1 MTAAP
6 QSESAPLTCNVC
18 GTVVEPD
25 TERCPSC
32 GLARP
37 AARGSKVLGRQGL
50 WLLGGAMLAV
60 YVIVLLIVA
69 AAR

>member
-6 QSESAPLTCNVC
+6 QSGVPLTCNVC
-18 GTVVEPD
+18 GTVVAPD
-25 TERCPSC
+25 TKRCPEC

-60 YVIVLLIVA
+60 YLVVLLIVA
-69 AAR
+69 TAR

>member
-1 MTAAP
+1 MSAAP
-6 QSESAPLTCNVC
+6 QSDAPLTCNVC
-18 GTVVEPD
+18 GTVVAPD
-25 TERCPSC
+25 TARCPEC

-60 YVIVLLIVA
+60 YLVVLLIVA

>member
-1 MTAAP
+1 
-6 QSESAPLTCNVC
+6 VC
-18 GTVVEPD
+18 GTVVAPD
-25 TERCPSC
+25 TDRCPSC

>member
-1 MTAAP
+1 
-6 QSESAPLTCNVC
+6 
-18 GTVVEPD
+18 
-25 TERCPSC
+25 
-32 GLARP
+32 
-37 AARGSKVLGRQGL
+37 VLGRHGL